1 MQTLDNPFIF
11 SNQPSYR
18 IARHLLFWGVW
29 WLFFTIIYSSKP
41 ISVSLTE
48 IRLYRVSFGVSAV
61 EALLYMPIHIIYSYA
76 IIYLL
81 IPAFLLRNRY
91 LSFLTGVVIFTFLAA
106 IVSHL
111 ITYLWITPYRLSQ
124 GTPPPLSSFFFGLM
138 AGLRGGLQTGGFA
151 AAIVLLKHFYMKQQ
165 ANQQLEREKLTAE
178 LQLLKSQVHPHFLFN
193 TLNHLYALTLTSSG
207 QAPDVVL
214 KLSGLLSYMLY
225 ECDAPKVLVSNEIKL
240 VQTYIELEKMR
251 YGDRV
256 DIAVNVRGNSKDKL
270 IAPLL
275 LIPFIENSFKHGVSE
290 QLDQA
295 WITLDILIK
304 NDTLTF
310 KLINSTPELEQPYNP
325 KIDHSERIG
334 LKNVKKRL
342 DLIYPGQYEL
352 KISKEGEVF
361 MVTLSVTLEPS
372 SELARKTVPAYV
384 S

>member
-48 IRLYRVSFGVSAV
+48 IRLYRVSFGISAV

-76 IIYLL
+76 IIYFL
-81 IPAFLLRNRY
+81 IPTYLLRNRY
-91 LSFLTGVVIFTFLAA
+91 LSFLAGVVIFTLLAA
-106 IVSHL
+106 IISHL
-111 ITYLWITPYRLSQ
+111 ITYLLITPYRVSQ

-151 AAIVLLKHFYMKQQ
+151 AAIVLLKHFFLKQQ

-193 TLNHLYALTLTSSG
+193 TLNHLYALTLTNSRL
-207 QAPDVVL
+207 APEVVV

-225 ECDAPKVLVSNEIKL
+225 ECNAPKVLLTNEVKL
-240 VQTYIELEKMR
+240 IQTYIELENMR
-251 YGDRV
+251 YGERV
-256 DIAVNVRGNSKDKL
+256 DISVNVRGNAADKL

-295 WITLDILIK
+295 WISLDILVK
-304 NDTLTF
+304 NDMLTF
-310 KLINSTPELEQPYNP
+310 KLINSTPEYEKPYNP
-325 KIDHSERIG
+325 ENNHSERIG

-352 KISKEGEVF
+352 KISAEGEIF
-361 MVTLSVTLEPS
+361 MVTLSLTLEPLEQS
-372 SELARKTVPAYV
+372 ASKATPAYQL
-384 S
+384 